1 MSFSRILSS
10 LSELVCVQVRGQ
22 RSEVSL
28 GCYPRGPSTF
38 VFESSLTG
46 TWDSLI

>member
-22 RSEVSL
+22 RSEV
-28 GCYPRGPSTF
+28 RGEPQVLSTF